1 MQNSDLSF
9 KNWDNHLA
17 LFHLKEF
24 KDAKE
29 VYLNGKPLKWYHIL
43 KKGDLIEVIDKPQ
56 GIFALIGAVIK
67 LAVTAI
73 KFAVIVHPWVT
84 LGVVGFAATSIA
96 SVVAGNRAAPS
107 TTQNKEYSSTTQPEL
122 RGASN
127 DISNDI
133 IPVVFGR
140 TQQTPS
146 YAQTPYRLVQDG
158 TSTNKYR
165 QYFIANYN
173 NVVYSD
179 FKLGET
185 SIDDYSIDY
194 LNIEQTSGSNNFIG
208 FENCRA
214 ISVDEELS
222 FNADEEINQSNTHN
236 YNQPLV
242 EGTYSITYSFQLAFT
257 NVDINNFAT
266 KTFKAILGV
275 REGGQGM
282 TTRTIEL
289 EQDFTINAS
298 DLTQSGDTYYYTNSF
313 TRETAEPTQEVH
325 EGALIIIEDGE
336 GNLVEG
342 RWSYIYLDYTQF
354 APTSR
359 TRGNTTETTNELDV
373 VLVSQ
378 TITAG
383 SYNNTITLNA
393 SVNSYQGA
401 MSEVLNTSPVNCT
414 EIDVIL
420 GFSQGLYSL
429 NRNSGERYSR
439 SSVVEIMYKQEGGQ
453 WQPIS
458 SANALY
464 IRDVNGNK
472 QPLSS
477 SNTTVAGSKVTV
489 YSPSD
494 MNVADQLFFR
504 PIGFELPEGQY
515 TVRVRSADFADKTN
529 YDVGYP
535 NCAEIQFRCSGNVVN
550 PIVLPQVNQI
560 AFEATAYKGLSG
572 TLKKFNYI
580 AEAIIPIWNGTDWNT
595 KAKTSNPAAIIRY
608 LLTDSSVNPRAERID
623 HIDNDSLVEYY
634 EWCETSGYK
643 ADGVVSEA
651 CKIGEIINAIL
662 QNSQTAMIPLYNG
675 KHTFVTDKPAK
686 IPIGLFNM
694 HNSWNFKWT
703 PNVGR
708 QTEAIRASFVEND
721 DWTEDELTLY
731 WYNGQVND
739 EPEAGKTDLDYELVK
754 KEYKYVCDRA
764 SVRRIAAYELETIQT
779 KRNQFEFDVNLEAM
793 NMMLLDRVYISNTA
807 NMQNESTG
815 LIKSVITDNQGNLTG
830 FELYTDVDIPENAK
844 IVIRSLDYENEKAV
858 INTYD
863 VLNSGMNYIVNIEPV
878 QYNGIIKGAG
888 EITGIQ
894 DSWYYDGDLFTLGQD
909 TIYDCTVTDIKYN
922 DDGTATITARD
933 YGFTT

>member
-1 MQNSDLSF
+1 MIRIIKRCMTESELTE
-9 KNWDNHLA
+9 KNWNGHFA
-17 LFHLKEF
+17 FMHLKEF
-24 KDAKE
+24 KNAKE
-29 VYLNGKPLKWYHIL
+29 IYLNGKPLKWWNRF
-43 KKGDLIEVIDKPQ
+43 KNGDVIEIINRPHE
-56 GIFALIGAVIK
+56 IFSIIWGA
-67 LAVTAI
+67 
-73 KFAVIVHPWVT
+73 IVLTVST
-84 LGVVGFAATSIA
+84 FAAAHPIA
-96 SVVAGNRAAPS
+96 AGIIAATWIAGATALVGGVTNNAAS
-107 TTQNKEYSSTTQPEL
+107 SATTQNKEYSSTTQPEL

-158 TSTNKYR
+158 SSTNKYR

-179 FKLGET
+179 FKLGDT

-194 LNIEQTSGSNNFIG
+194 LNIEQASGSNNFIG

-222 FNADEEINQSNTHN
+222 YNADEAVNQSSTHN
-236 YNQPLV
+236 YNATVTANSLQV
-242 EGTYSITYSFQLAFT
+242 DYEIEFENA
-257 NVDINNFAT
+257 DINNFAQ
-266 KTFKAILGV
+266 KTFKVVATIQRYVDGV
-275 REGGQGM
+275 LVNLTVEHQFNVNAGDLIASGQDYVYNG
-282 TTRTIEL
+282 THTW
-289 EQDFTINAS
+289 
-298 DLTQSGDTYYYTNSF
+298 TNG
-313 TRETAEPTQEVH
+313 ENVLLD
-325 EGALIIIEDGE
+325 GLISVQI
-336 GNLVEG
+336 
-342 RWSYIYLDYTQF
+342 
-354 APTSR
+354 APVGQ
-359 TRGNTTETTNELDV
+359 TRGNQTETDNELDV
-373 VLVSQ
+373 ILVSE
-378 TITAG
+378 TVTADT
-383 SYNNTITLNA
+383 YTETVTLNT
-393 SVNSYQGA
+393 SINNYLGS
-401 MSEVLNTSPVNCT
+401 MSEVLNTSPVNCS
-414 EIDVIL
+414 EIDVII

-439 SSVVEIMYKQEGGQ
+439 SATVEIMYKQEGGQ
-453 WQPIS
+453 WKPIS

-477 SNTTVAGSKVTV
+477 SNTTVSGNKVTV
-489 YSPSD
+489 HSPSD

-504 PIGFELPEGQY
+504 PIGFELPAGQY
-515 TVRVRSADFADKTN
+515 TVRVRSADYSQKTN
-529 YDVGYP
+529 YDIGYP

-580 AEAIIPIWNGTDWNT
+580 AEAIIPVWNGTDWNT

-634 EWCETSGYK
+634 EWCEQSGYK

-675 KHTFVTDKPAK
+675 KHTFVTDKPNK
-686 IPIGLFNM
+686 IPVGLFNM

-830 FELYTDVDIPENAK
+830 FELYADVEIPENAK
-844 IVIRSLDYENEKAV
+844 IVIRSLDYDNEKAV

-863 VLNSGMNYIVNIEPV
+863 VLNAGMNYIVNIEPI

-933 YGFTT
+933 Y

>member
-1 MQNSDLSF
+1 MIKLVHRCMTNSDLSF
-9 KNWDNHLA
+9 KNWENHLA

-24 KDAKE
+24 KDAKK
-29 VYLNGKPLKWYHIL
+29 VYLNGKPLKWYHIF

-56 GIFALIGAVIK
+56 GILTLIGALVK
-67 LAVTAI
+67 LAITAV
-73 KFAVIVHPWVT
+73 KFAVIVHPFAT
-84 LGVVGFAATSIA
+84 LGVIGLAVTGAISSVAASR
-96 SVVAGNRAAPS
+96 SVSS
-107 TTQNKEYSSTTQPEL
+107 TTQNKEYSSTSQPEL

-158 TSTNKYR
+158 SSTNKYR

-179 FKLGET
+179 FKLGDT

-194 LNIEQTSGSNNFIG
+194 LNIQQASGYNHFIG

-214 ISVDEELS
+214 LSVDEELS
-222 FNADEEINQSNTHN
+222 YNADEAVNQSSTHN
-236 YNQPLV
+236 YNTTVTANNLQV
-242 EGTYSITYSFQLAFT
+242 DYEIEFQNA
-257 NVDINNFAT
+257 DINNFAQ
-266 KTFKAILGV
+266 KTFKVVA
-275 REGGQGM
+275 
-282 TTRTIEL
+282 TIQRYVDNVLVTLTL
-289 EQDFTINAS
+289 EDNFNVNAS
-298 DLTQSGDTYYYTNSF
+298 DLIASGD
-313 TRETAEPTQEVH
+313 
-325 EGALIIIEDGE
+325 D
-336 GNLVEG
+336 
-342 RWSYIYLDYTQF
+342 YIYQGSSSWSNSGNVLLDSIVSVQI
-354 APTSR
+354 APTAQ
-359 TRGNTTETTNELDV
+359 TRGNQTETDNELDV
-373 VLVSQ
+373 ILVSESV
-378 TITAG
+378 TAG
-383 SYNNTITLNA
+383 TYTETVTLNT
-393 SVNSYQGA
+393 SINYYLGS
-401 MSEVLNTSPVNCT
+401 MSEVLNTSPVNCV
-414 EIDVIL
+414 EVDVII

-429 NRNSGERYSR
+429 NQQNGERYSR
-439 SSVVEIMYKQEGGQ
+439 STTVEITYKTPNGQ

-458 SANALY
+458 NANALY
-464 IRDVNGNK
+464 IRDVNGVK
-472 QPLSS
+472 QPLTSS
-477 SNTTVAGSKVTV
+477 TTTVSGAKVTV
-489 YSPSD
+489 HSPSD

-515 TVRVRSADFADKTN
+515 TVRVRSADYAQKTN

-550 PIVLPQVNQI
+550 PVVLPNVNQI

-580 AEAIIPIWNGTDWNT
+580 AEALIPIWNGTDWNT

-608 LLTDSSVNPRAERID
+608 LLTDSSVNPRAEKLS

-634 EWCETSGYK
+634 EWCEQSGYK
-643 ADGVVSEA
+643 ADGIVSEA
-651 CKIGEIINAIL
+651 CKIGEVINQIL
-662 QNSQTAMIPLYNG
+662 QNTQTAMIPLYNG
-675 KHTFVTDKPAK
+675 KHTFVTDKPNK
-686 IPIGLFNM
+686 IPVGLFNM

-731 WYNGQVND
+731 WYDGSIHD
-739 EPEAGKTDLDYELVK
+739 EPEQGKSDLDYQLVK
-754 KEYKYVCDRA
+754 KEYKYVCDRE

-815 LIKSVITDNQGNLTG
+815 LIKNVIIDNGYLTG
-830 FELYTDVDIPENAK
+830 FELYADVDIPENAK
-844 IVIRSLDYENEKAV
+844 IVIRSLDYDNEKAV

-863 VLNSGMNYIVNIEPV
+863 VLNSGMNYIVNIEPEG
-878 QYNGIIKGAG
+878 YNGIIKGAG

-933 YGFTT
+933 YGFNN

>member
-1 MQNSDLSF
+1 MIKLVHRCMTNSDLSF
-9 KNWDNHLA
+9 KKWDNHLA

-29 VYLNGKPLKWYHIL
+29 VYLNGKSLKWYHIL
-43 KKGDLIEVIDKPQ
+43 KKGDLIEVIDKPE
-56 GIFALIGAVIK
+56 GLISLFGALIS
-67 LAVTAI
+67 LAVTAV
-73 KFAVIVHPWVT
+73 KYVVIVHPVIAG
-84 LGVVGFAATSIA
+84 LVGLTA
-96 SVVAGNRAAPS
+96 VAGIGSAITANAVRSPNS

-158 TSTNKYR
+158 SSTNKYR

-194 LNIEQTSGSNNFIG
+194 LKIEQASASNNFIG

-222 FNADEEINQSNTHN
+222 YNADEAVNQSSTHN
-236 YNQPLV
+236 YNATVTANSLQV
-242 EGTYSITYSFQLAFT
+242 DYEIEFE
-257 NVDINNFAT
+257 NVDINNFAQ
-266 KTFKAILGV
+266 KTFKVVATIQRYVDGV
-275 REGGQGM
+275 
-282 TTRTIEL
+282 
-289 EQDFTINAS
+289 
-298 DLTQSGDTYYYTNSF
+298 
-313 TRETAEPTQEVH
+313 
-325 EGALIIIEDGE
+325 
-336 GNLVEG
+336 LVN
-342 RWSYIYLDYTQF
+342 ITLDYQF
-354 APTSR
+354 NVNVGDLVPSGQDYVYNGSHTWDNGENVLLDGLISVQIAPVGQ
-359 TRGNTTETTNELDV
+359 TRGNQTETDNELDV
-373 VLVSQ
+373 ILVSE
-378 TITAG
+378 TVTADT
-383 SYNNTITLNA
+383 YTETVTLNT
-393 SVNSYQGA
+393 SINNYLGS

-414 EIDVIL
+414 EIDVII

-439 SSVVEIMYKQEGGQ
+439 SATVEIMYKQEGGQ

-477 SNTTVAGSKVTV
+477 SNTTVSGNKVTV
-489 YSPSD
+489 HSPSD

-504 PIGFELPEGQY
+504 PIGFELPAGQY
-515 TVRVRSADFADKTN
+515 TVRVRSADYSQKTN

-608 LLTDSSVNPRAERID
+608 LLTDSSVNPRAESID

-634 EWCETSGYK
+634 EWCEQSGYK

-675 KHTFVTDKPAK
+675 KHTFVTDKPNK
-686 IPIGLFNM
+686 IPVGLFNI

-731 WYNGQVND
+731 WYNGAVHD
-739 EPEAGKTDLDYELVK
+739 EPEQGKTDLDYELVK

-830 FELYTDVDIPENAK
+830 FELYADVDIPENAK

-863 VLNSGMNYIVNIEPV
+863 VLNSGINYIVNIEPI

-933 YGFTT
+933 YGFNN

>member
-1 MQNSDLSF
+1 MIKLIHRCLTNSDLSF

-29 VYLNGKPLKWYHIL
+29 VYLNGKPLKWYHIF
-43 KKGDLIEVIDKPQ
+43 KKGDLVEVVDRPQ
-56 GIFALIGAVIK
+56 GIITAL
-67 LAVTAI
+67 LS
-73 KFAVIVHPWVT
+73 FAVISLKAAITGFVAAHPV
-84 LGVVGFAATSIA
+84 LAGIVGA
-96 SVVAGNRAAPS
+96 SVVGGALAGANSLLGASRGAIAS

-158 TSTNKYR
+158 SSTNKYR
-165 QYFIANYN
+165 SYFISNYN
-173 NVVYSD
+173 NIVYSD
-179 FKLGET
+179 FKLGDT
-185 SIDDYSIDY
+185 SINDYSIDY
-194 LNIEQTSGSNNFIG
+194 LSIKQASGSTSFIG
-208 FENCRA
+208 FENCKA

-222 FNADEEINQSNTHN
+222 YNADEAVNQSSTHN
-236 YNQPLV
+236 YNEIVTANSLQIDY
-242 EGTYSITYSFQLAFT
+242 EIEFQ
-257 NVDINNFAT
+257 NVDISNFAQ
-266 KTFKAILGV
+266 KTFKVVATIQRYVESVWVTFTLENQFTVNSNDLIPSG
-275 REGGQGM
+275 ENYAYQG
-282 TTRTIEL
+282 TSSWNNGSNVL
-289 EQDFTINAS
+289 LD
-298 DLTQSGDTYYYTNSF
+298 
-313 TRETAEPTQEVH
+313 
-325 EGALIIIEDGE
+325 
-336 GNLVEG
+336 NLV
-342 RWSYIYLDYTQF
+342 SVQI
-354 APTSR
+354 APVGQ
-359 TRGNTTETTNELDV
+359 TRGNQTETDNELDV
-373 VLVSQ
+373 VLISESV
-378 TITAG
+378 TAG
-383 SYNNTITLNA
+383 TFTDTVTLNT
-393 SVNSYQGA
+393 SINNYLGS

-414 EIDVIL
+414 EIDVII

-429 NRNSGERYSR
+429 NQTTGERYSR
-439 SSVVEIMYKQEGGQ
+439 SATVEIMYKQEGGQ

-477 SNTTVAGSKVTV
+477 SNTTVSGNKVTV
-489 YSPSD
+489 HSPND
-494 MNVADQLFFR
+494 LNVADQLFFR

-515 TVRVRSADFADKTN
+515 TVRVRSADFAQKTN
-529 YDVGYP
+529 YDIGYP
-535 NCAEIQFRCSGNVVN
+535 NCSEIQFRCSGNIVN

-595 KAKTSNPAAIIRY
+595 KAKTSNPAAIIRF
-608 LLTDSSVNPRAERID
+608 LLTDSSVNPRAESID

-634 EWCETSGYK
+634 EWCEQSGYK
-643 ADGVVSEA
+643 ADGAVSEA
-651 CKIGEIINAIL
+651 CKIGEIVNAIL
-662 QNSQTAMIPLYNG
+662 QNTQTAMIPLYNG
-675 KHTFVTDKPAK
+675 KHTFVTDKPDK

-731 WYNGQVND
+731 WYDGAVHD
-739 EPEAGKTDLDYELVK
+739 EPEQGKTDLDYELVK

-764 SVRRIAAYELETIQT
+764 SVRQIVAYELETIQT

-815 LIKSVITDNQGNLTG
+815 LIKAVITDNQGNLTG
-830 FELYTDVDIPENAK
+830 FELYADVDIPENAK

-858 INTYD
+858 INSYD
-863 VLNSGMNYIVNIEPV
+863 ILNSGMNYIVNIEPI
-878 QYNGIIKGAG
+878 QYDGIIKGAG

-933 YGFTT
+933 Y

>member
-1 MQNSDLSF
+1 MIKLVHRCMTNSDLSF
-9 KNWDNHLA
+9 KNWENHLA

-29 VYLNGKPLKWYHIL
+29 VYLNGKPLKWYHIF
-43 KKGDLIEVIDKPQ
+43 KKGDLIEVIDKPE
-56 GIFALIGAVIK
+56 GILSAIFWPILASVVVFVGSHPVVAGLIGVALIGG
-67 LAVTAI
+67 LAAGVTA
-73 KFAVIVHPWVT
+73 
-84 LGVVGFAATSIA
+84 AATN
-96 SVVAGNRAAPS
+96 NRAFNS

-158 TSTNKYR
+158 SSTNKYR
-165 QYFIANYN
+165 QYFISNYN

-194 LNIEQTSGSNNFIG
+194 LNIEQASGSSNFIG

-222 FNADEEINQSNTHN
+222 YNADEAVNQSSTHN
-236 YNQPLV
+236 YNATVTANILQV
-242 EGTYSITYSFQLAFT
+242 DYEIEFE
-257 NVDINNFAT
+257 NVDINNFAQ
-266 KTFKAILGV
+266 KTFKVVATIQRYVDGV
-275 REGGQGM
+275 LVNFTVEHQFNVNAGDLSASGQDYVYNGSHTWDNGGNVLLDG
-282 TTRTIEL
+282 
-289 EQDFTINAS
+289 
-298 DLTQSGDTYYYTNSF
+298 
-313 TRETAEPTQEVH
+313 
-325 EGALIIIEDGE
+325 LISVQI
-336 GNLVEG
+336 
-342 RWSYIYLDYTQF
+342 
-354 APTSR
+354 APVGQ
-359 TRGNTTETTNELDV
+359 TRGNQTETDNELDV
-373 VLVSQ
+373 ILVSE
-378 TITAG
+378 TVRADTYTETVILNTSINNYLG
-383 SYNNTITLNA
+383 S
-393 SVNSYQGA
+393 

-414 EIDVIL
+414 EIDVII

-439 SSVVEIMYKQEGGQ
+439 SATVEIMYKQEGGQ

-458 SANALY
+458 SANTLY

-477 SNTTVAGSKVTV
+477 SNTTVSGNKVTV
-489 YSPSD
+489 YSPND
-494 MNVADQLFFR
+494 LNVADQLFFR
-504 PIGFELPEGQY
+504 PIGFELPQGQY
-515 TVRVRSADFADKTN
+515 TVRVRSADYSQKTN

-595 KAKTSNPAAIIRY
+595 KTKSSNPAAIIRY
-608 LLTDSSVNPRAERID
+608 LLTDSSVNPRAESID

-634 EWCETSGYK
+634 EWCEQSGYK

-651 CKIGEIINAIL
+651 CKIGEIINDIL

-675 KHTFVTDKPAK
+675 KHTFVTDKPNK
-686 IPIGLFNM
+686 IPVGLFNM

-739 EPEAGKTDLDYELVK
+739 EPEQGKTDLDYQLVK

-830 FELYTDVDIPENAK
+830 FELYADVDIPENAK
-844 IVIRSLDYENEKAV
+844 IVIRSLDYDNEKAV

-863 VLNSGMNYIVNIEPV
+863 VLNSGINYIVNIEPI

-933 YGFTT
+933 YGFNN

>member
-1 MQNSDLSF
+1 MIKLVHRCMSNSDLSF

-29 VYLNGKPLKWYHIL
+29 VYLNGKPLKWYHIF
-43 KKGDLIEVIDKPQ
+43 KKGDLIEVINKPQ
-56 GIFALIGAVIK
+56 GILETIFFSVLANIIVFVGSHPIIAGIVGVALIGG
-67 LAVTAI
+67 LAAGVTA
-73 KFAVIVHPWVT
+73 AT
-84 LGVVGFAATSIA
+84 NRGGF
-96 SVVAGNRAAPS
+96 NS

-133 IPVVFGR
+133 VPVVFGR

-158 TSTNKYR
+158 SSTNKYR
-165 QYFIANYN
+165 SYFISNYK

-185 SIDDYSIDY
+185 SINDYSIDY
-194 LNIEQTSGSNNFIG
+194 LDIEQASGSNSFIG

-222 FNADEEINQSNTHN
+222 YNADEAINQSSTHN
-236 YNQPLV
+236 YNETVTANSLQV
-242 EGTYSITYSFQLAFT
+242 DYEIEFQ
-257 NVDINNFAT
+257 NVDINNFAQ
-266 KTFKAILGV
+266 KTFKAVVTIQREVDGV
-275 REGGQGM
+275 M
-282 TTRTIEL
+282 ITATL
-289 EQDFTINAS
+289 ENTFNVNAV
-298 DLTQSGDTYYYTNSF
+298 DLIASGDDYVYQGSSNWNNGGS
-313 TRETAEPTQEVH
+313 V
-325 EGALIIIEDGE
+325 LLD
-336 GNLVEG
+336 NLV
-342 RWSYIYLDYTQF
+342 SVQI
-354 APTSR
+354 APTVQ
-359 TRGNTTETTNELDV
+359 TRGNQTETNNELDV
-373 VLVSQ
+373 ILVNE
-378 TITAG
+378 TVTAG
-383 SYNNTITLNA
+383 TYTETVTLNT
-393 SVNSYQGA
+393 SINYYLGS
-401 MSEVLNTSPVNCT
+401 MSEVLNTSPVNCV
-414 EIDVIL
+414 EIDVIIS
-420 GFSQGLYSL
+420 FPQGLYSM
-429 NRNSGERYSR
+429 NRNTGERYSR
-439 SSVVEIMYKQEGGQ
+439 SSTVEITYKTGNGQ

-458 SANALY
+458 NANALY
-464 IRDVNGNK
+464 IRDVNGVK
-472 QPLSS
+472 QPLSTS
-477 SNTTVAGSKVTV
+477 TTRVNGARVTV
-489 YSPSD
+489 NSPND

-515 TVRVRSADFADKTN
+515 TVRVRSADYAQKTN
-529 YDVGYP
+529 YDIGYP
-535 NCAEIQFRCSGNVVN
+535 NCSEIQFRCSGDVVN

-580 AEAIIPIWNGTDWNT
+580 AEALIPIWNGTDWNT
-595 KAKTSNPAAIIRY
+595 KAKTSNPAAIVRY
-608 LLTDSSVNPRAERID
+608 LLTDDSVNPRAESLS

-634 EWCETSGYK
+634 NWCEKSGYK

-651 CKIGEIINAIL
+651 CKIGEIINQIL
-662 QNSQTAMIPLYNG
+662 QNSQCAMIPLYNG
-675 KHTFVTDKPAK
+675 KHTFVIDKPNK
-686 IPIGLFNM
+686 IPIGLFNQ
-694 HNSWNFKWT
+694 HNSWNFKWI

-739 EPEAGKTDLDYELVK
+739 TPEAGKSDLDYQLIK

-764 SVRRIAAYELETIQT
+764 SVRQIVAYELETIQT

-793 NMMLLDRVYISNTA
+793 NMMLLDRVYTSNTA

-815 LIKSVITDNQGNLTG
+815 LIKSVITENGNLTG
-830 FELYTDVDIPENAK
+830 FKLYSYVDIPKNAK
-844 IVIRSLDYENEKAV
+844 IVIRSLDYDNQKAV
-858 INTYD
+858 INIYD
-863 VLNSGMNYIVNIEPV
+863 VTNSGRNYIVEINPV
-878 QYNGIIKGAG
+878 AYDGIVKGAG
-888 EITGIQ
+888 DITGIE
-894 DSWYYDGDLFTLGQD
+894 DIWHYDGDLFTLGQD

-933 YGFTT
+933 YGFSSST